1 MPGWAQAG
9 GWGLLSGSALIIGA
23 LIAYFA
29 AVPSRIIA
37 FVMSF
42 GSGVLISALSFELME
57 EGFRQGGLWP
67 TASDFV
73 AGATVYT
80 FANVWL
86 SRRGAKHRKRSGE
99 QQPSDADSGTAI
111 ALGALLDGVPES
123 VVIGVSLLGGA
134 GGGAGVSLTA
144 VIAIFL
150 SNIPEGLSSASG
162 MKKAGRSALYIFGLW
177 TGITVI
183 SGIAALLGYVIV
195 GDLGPEVVAATN
207 AVAAGAILSMIAD
220 TMIPE
225 DLEANHDYA
234 GLVTV
239 IGFLI
244 AFGLSHLGADE
255 ADARDKLQGS
265 GQTRRYSNAAASLSG
280 SASGRR
286 QIAPGGRAGD
296 AQRENRQIGERH
308 CAVLRI
314 AVGEERL
321 RRSCSGPVSRNS
333 AGPRSMT
340 QPSRLQSSSQ
350 RSTTNGPAG
359 FPGCCAPAS
368 RACPGAS
375 AFRRS

>member
-1 MPGWAQAG
+1 M
-9 GWGLLSGSALIIGA
+9 
-23 LIAYFA
+23 
-29 AVPSRIIA
+29 
-37 FVMSF
+37 
-42 GSGVLISALSFELME
+42 
-57 EGFRQGGLWP
+57 
-67 TASDFV
+67 
-73 AGATVYT
+73 YT

-134 GGGAGVSLTA
+134 GGGVGVSMTA

-183 SGIAALLGYVIV
+183 SGIAALLGYIVV

-225 DLEANHDYA
+225 AFEANHDYA

-255 ADARDKLQGS
+255 AHHEGKRRGS
-265 GQTRRYSNAAASLSG
+265 GQDPPPQRCCRLAIAEARQGGDRSPQPVALATR
-280 SASGRR
+280 SASTGK
-286 QIAPGGRAGD
+286 
-296 AQRENRQIGERH
+296 
-308 CAVLRI
+308 
-314 AVGEERL
+314 
-321 RRSCSGPVSRNS
+321 S
-333 AGPRSMT
+333 
-340 QPSRLQSSSQ
+340 
-350 RSTTNGPAG
+350 
-359 FPGCCAPAS
+359 
-368 RACPGAS
+368 AS
-375 AFRRS
+375 AIVRYCG